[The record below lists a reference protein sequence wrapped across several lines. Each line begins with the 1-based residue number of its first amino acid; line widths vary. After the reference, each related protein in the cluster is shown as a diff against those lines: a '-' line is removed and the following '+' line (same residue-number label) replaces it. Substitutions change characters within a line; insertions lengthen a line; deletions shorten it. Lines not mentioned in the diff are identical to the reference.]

1 MGISFKDPKKIKEK
15 PHTILLWIKGMNNWI
30 TQLFKLRTLECAIHV
45 LPDVSSPAC
54 APATPTHENK
64 EELSTFKCSY
74 ARYMSSIVAASYN
87 EVNSLMHEI
96 SWITLETITNEKQ
109 KKESAKEQDSL
120 YSKKLHT
127 EIHTKEW
134 SSSHQFF

>member
-1 MGISFKDPKKIKEK
+1 
-15 PHTILLWIKGMNNWI
+15 MNNLI
-30 TQLFKLRTLECAIHV
+30 TRLFKLRALDCAIHV

-87 EVNSLMHEI
+87 EVKSLMHEM
-96 SWITLETITNEKQ
+96 SWITLENITSVKL
-109 KKESAKEQDSL
+109 KRESAKEQDPLNSQ
-120 YSKKLHT
+120 KLHI
-127 EIHTKEW
+127 EIDT
-134 SSSHQFF
+134 